1 MRNECRAEYFGYISS
16 CQLPVFGR
24 PSHGG
29 WIICLLHFSAVA
41 SSHWVGNEKRQF
53 QMPVFASFIFVIII
67 YCLSLTVSVF
77 SPVVPLFVSKP
88 EIVKCLFFLF
98 LRLLWPRCSD
108 FYFSCCHGVMRE
120 HKTQRDRYSHDD
132 RICPC
137 VLLLFFWFFLIVVL
151 HMNFSMHV
159 LLFTLHVCVVVFVLS
174 LKFSQI

>member
-1 MRNECRAEYFGYISS
+1 MRNERRAEYFGYISS

-88 EIVKCLFFLF
+88 EIVKNV
-98 LRLLWPRCSD
+98 
-108 FYFSCCHGVMRE
+108 FYFSFWGFCGLAVLIFIFLVAMESWESTKHRE
-120 HKTQRDRYSHDD
+120 TD
-132 RICPC
+132 I
-137 VLLLFFWFFLIVVL
+137 
-151 HMNFSMHV
+151 HMM
-159 LLFTLHVCVVVFVLS
+159 TVFVLVYCCS
-174 LKFSQI
+174 FSDFFWL